1 MCALIQTRVS
11 PSVSVPVFFCQDFYR
26 LSELSTGGL
35 LLFPPSSMGREEHK
49 DKLGWISCV
58 AVFVPKLQLGSG
70 VLCVFITNQEPA
82 DITNNSQIYFHPP
95 YTNKKEKEPILF
107 PFFVQLGSLHCFLL
121 SRRAKEEKIRE
132 KFVILI
138 LTINSSTFKVKFLS
152 LAIEYLFTEKYW
164 KFLELQTYRATS
176 QAFPG

>member
-1 MCALIQTRVS
+1 MCPHSDKSEPICFC
-11 PSVSVPVFFCQDFYR
+11 PWFFCQDFYR
-26 LSELSTGGL
+26 LSALSTGG
-35 LLFPPSSMGREEHK
+35 
-49 DKLGWISCV
+49 V
-58 AVFVPKLQLGSG
+58 AVISPQFHGKRGAQGQAGLNLLCCSFCTKAAVGLWGFVCFHYKP
-70 VLCVFITNQEPA
+70 EHA
-82 DITNNSQIYFHPP
+82 DITNNSQFYFHPP

-164 KFLELQTYRATS
+164 KFLELQTYQATS
-176 QAFPG
+176 